1 MAIEFINK
9 IGILRS
15 ALMSIVLVCIIFS
28 FFSSGQV
35 AYSGWAMIPTLLIPA
50 LTPIVF
56 FGLAFDVMMS
66 SILFADNVDE
76 KRSRFKLI
84 LILEIILLITLFVS
98 WMPYFLSIG
107 S

>member
-1 MAIEFINK
+1 MTIEFINK

-107 S
+107 L